1 MIGELSAVIEGEC
14 FDVDDLGKEANS
26 SMSLVATG
34 SAALLG

>member
-1 MIGELSAVIEGEC
+1 MPLSKVM
-14 FDVDDLGKEANS
+14 VRRNDLGRERNS